1 MLICDYELL
10 EYVGIIVSMLD
21 SHYFVLKFLMLLCNT
36 TLVLMLEDRIW
47 IEVWNTYNLENWI
60 VTCLVTSLF

>member
-10 EYVGIIVSMLD
+10 ECVGIIVSILD

-36 TLVLMLEDRIW
+36 TLVLKLEDRIW
-47 IEVWNTYNLENWI
+47 MEVWNTYNLENWI
-60 VTCLVTSLF
+60 VTCLVTSLL